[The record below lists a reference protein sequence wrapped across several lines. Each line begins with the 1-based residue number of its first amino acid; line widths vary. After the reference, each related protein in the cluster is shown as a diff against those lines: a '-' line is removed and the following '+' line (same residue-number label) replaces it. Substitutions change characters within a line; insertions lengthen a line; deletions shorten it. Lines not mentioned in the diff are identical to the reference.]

1 MIRFNYF
8 AEAGSFYRDEQGL
21 YSVNMDKMS
30 AAVASLSERILTLQG
45 DGDYAGVAAL
55 VADKGVIKPQ
65 LAGDLERL
73 ASASIPVD
81 IVFDQ
86 GKAQLGL
93 K

>member
-1 MIRFNYF
+1 MHW
-8 AEAGSFYRDEQGL
+8 
-21 YSVNMDKMS
+21 
-30 AAVASLSERILTLQG
+30 
-45 DGDYAGVAAL
+45 AL